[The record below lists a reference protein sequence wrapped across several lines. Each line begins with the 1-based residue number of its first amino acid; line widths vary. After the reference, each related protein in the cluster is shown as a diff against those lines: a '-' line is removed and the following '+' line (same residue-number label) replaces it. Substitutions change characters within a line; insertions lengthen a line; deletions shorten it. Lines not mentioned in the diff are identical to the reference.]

1 MTTRRWILT
10 AISFLF
16 AFGASAYIIR
26 SSWSEEGARVALP
39 FWAHLVCFSA
49 ATIELVSRSLKIRL
63 SAAAIRVPLDVRTAI
78 RVSLGGDFGGAITP
92 ARSGAEPARFVV
104 LREFGVHAAP
114 ALVILFLELFLEM
127 LSLGVLGG
135 VLALVFRG
143 SGTEV
148 RSLVGVVAAYAAFVM
163 AAGAIGYTAARR
175 WSDGPAPPLV
185 ARFGVS
191 EERWLHIQRSLHALR
206 DNVAGMRNAR
216 WWVLVAA
223 LVSSIVH
230 IVARLAILPVVVYA
244 LGSRVAPGPLM
255 LWPMAITYT
264 SAVAPAPAGGGLVEV
279 AFRGA
284 LNDHI
289 PARILGAALL
299 WWRVYTFYL
308 PLIGGALVTGAV
320 VMRSLRRDTVATMIA
335 E

>member
-39 FWAHLVCFSA
+39 LWAHLACFA
-49 ATIELVSRSLKIRL
+49 AAAIELVSRSMKIRL
-63 SAAAIRVPLDVRTAI
+63 SAAAIRIPLDIPTAL

-104 LREFGVHAAP
+104 LREFGVPTAH
-114 ALVILFLELFLEM
+114 ALVILFLELALEM
-127 LSLGVLGG
+127 LSLGLLAV
-135 VLALVFRG
+135 VLALAFSG
-143 SGTEV
+143 STTEV
-148 RSLVGVVAAYAAFVM
+148 RSLVGVVAAYAAFVIGG
-163 AAGAIGYTAARR
+163 GAIGYMSAQR
-175 WSDGPAPPLV
+175 WSDGPAPSWVGRL
-185 ARFGVS
+185 GVS
-191 EERWLHIQRSLHALR
+191 QARWLHIQRSLRALR
-206 DNVAGMRNAR
+206 DNVAGMRHAR
-216 WWVLVAA
+216 WWVLGAA
-223 LVSSIVH
+223 LASSILH
-230 IVARLAILPVVVYA
+230 IVVRLAVLPIVVYSLGARGA
-244 LGSRVAPGPLM
+244 LGPLV

-264 SAVAPAPAGGGLVEV
+264 GVLAPAPAGGGLVEV

-308 PLIGGALVTGAV
+308 PLLGGAIVTGAV
-320 VMRSLRRDTVATMIA
+320 VMRSLRRDAVAEMITD
-335 E
+335 